1 MAKAMDAYIFEAI
14 RTPRGSS
21 RKSGSLASIHPMQLV
36 GNLMNTMVE
45 RHLFSKELVEEIIL
59 GCVTQVK
66 DQGADIAK
74 IAALRANWPDTTG
87 GTTVNRFC
95 ASGLEA
101 ISLAAMKTHSGMEDI
116 LFAGGVESVSRV
128 PMFADEG
135 AWFSDDTTR
144 KLTNFVH
151 MGISADIMAALEGFE
166 REELDAYAVESQQR
180 AAYARDQGYFSPS
193 LVSVKN
199 EAGQVILQQDE
210 LIRGESTVE
219 SLSELIPSF
228 AKIGMGEAESKV
240 YDTFPKI
247 QNVQYVHHVGN
258 SPSLADG
265 ASLLLIGNRIS
276 SETLG
281 MNPRAKIIACANA
294 SANPFLLTGGQLAA
308 QKVLAKSGLQIKDI
322 DLFEY
327 NEAFASAALKFMK
340 DFNLSR
346 DQYNVNGGA
355 ISMGHALG
363 ATGGM
368 LVATALDELE
378 RRGQKRA
385 LIAISGGAG
394 VGTAIIIETMM

>member
-1 MAKAMDAYIFEAI
+1 MDAYIYEAI

-21 RKSGSLASIHPMQLV
+21 KKAGSLASIHPMLLV
-36 GNLMNTMVE
+36 GNLLNAMIE
-45 RHLFSKELVEEIIL
+45 RHSFRKELVEEIVL

-74 IAALRANWPDTTG
+74 IAALNANWPYTTG
-87 GTTVNRFC
+87 GTTINRFC

-101 ISLAAMKTHSGMEDI
+101 ISMSAMKTHSGMEDI
-116 LFAGGVESVSRV
+116 VFAGGVESISRV
-128 PMFADEG
+128 PMFADQG
-135 AWFSDDTTR
+135 AWFSDDKIRQRTH
-144 KLTNFVH
+144 FVH
-151 MGISADIMAALEGFE
+151 MGVSADIMAALEGFE
-166 REELDAYAVESQQR
+166 RAELDAYAVESQQR
-180 AAYARDQGYFSPS
+180 AAYARDQGYFSSS
-193 LVSVKN
+193 LVPVTN
-199 EAGQVILQQDE
+199 EIGEVVLRQDE
-210 LIRGESTVE
+210 LIRGECTVE
-219 SLSELIPSF
+219 SLAELAPSF
-228 AKIGMGEAESKV
+228 AKIGIGEAESKV
-240 YDTFPKI
+240 YETFPKL

-265 ASLLLIGNRIS
+265 ASLLLIGNKQS
-276 SETLG
+276 SSLLG
-281 MNPRAKIIACANA
+281 MKPRAKIIACANA
-294 SANPFLLTGGQLAA
+294 SANPFLLTGGQAAA
-308 QKVLAKSGLQIKDI
+308 QKALAKSGLRVENI

-378 RRGQKRA
+378 RRGLKRA

-394 VGTAIIIETMM
+394 VGTAIIIETIN